1 MDAVPLSYPHWAT
14 TVMPIP
20 SVMYSQTHLYT
31 VLVKRCQGCEPTN
44 NLHCVC
50 VCLCLNVISHC
61 GLIVPQWSV
70 YKAKMDKQLFFVWPL
85 TLAAHNPLSKSTHSV
100 SATHTHTD
108 SQSHTDNMFIVCVQ
122 LSSL

>member
-31 VLVKRCQGCEPTN
+31 VLVKQCQGCEPTN

-50 VCLCLNVISHC
+50 VFVFECDFPLWADCAAVKCL
-61 GLIVPQWSV
+61 
-70 YKAKMDKQLFFVWPL
+70 
-85 TLAAHNPLSKSTHSV
+85 
-100 SATHTHTD
+100 
-108 SQSHTDNMFIVCVQ
+108 
-122 LSSL
+122 

>member
-31 VLVKRCQGCEPTN
+31 VLVKQCQGCEPTN

-50 VCLCLNVISHC
+50 VCVWMWFPIVGWLCRSEVSI
-61 GLIVPQWSV
+61 
-70 YKAKMDKQLFFVWPL
+70 KQRWI
-85 TLAAHNPLSKSTHSV
+85 NS
-100 SATHTHTD
+100 
-108 SQSHTDNMFIVCVQ
+108 
-122 LSSL
+122 SSLFGP